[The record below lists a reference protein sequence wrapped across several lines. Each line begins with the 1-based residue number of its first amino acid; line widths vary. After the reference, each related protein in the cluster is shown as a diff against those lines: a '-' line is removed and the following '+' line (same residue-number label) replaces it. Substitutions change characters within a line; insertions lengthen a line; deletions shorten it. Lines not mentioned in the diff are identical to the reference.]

1 MLLLLCSVHVQG
13 SEHLL
18 KLGANSMQLWV
29 DDLTIGFMRAEAT
42 PAFQTPCTHS
52 LAEQMNLVVI
62 FTKEKIIFIISQK
75 LKSIFP
81 SMPAEI
87 QSAQISL

>member
-1 MLLLLCSVHVQG
+1 MLLLLCSGHAQG

-18 KLGANSMQLWV
+18 KLGANSMQFWV
-29 DDLTIGFMRAEAT
+29 GDLTTGFMRAEAT
-42 PAFQTPCTHS
+42 PAFQTSCTHL
-52 LAEQMNLVVI
+52 LAEQTNLVVL
-62 FTKEKIIFIISQK
+62 FTKEKTIFIISQK

-81 SMPAEI
+81 SMPTEI